1 MSLIIQTF
9 GGTSLASP
17 GLVHAAVEHIAC
29 AVNSGRQ
36 ATVVA
41 SAS

>member
-17 GLVHAAVEHIAC
+17 GPVHTAAEHIAC

-36 ATVVA
+36 VTAVA